1 MTEHHAPLTPTDCDL
16 RDFPYVQ
23 VEVKRLLTSETW
35 VLGTG
40 DERAAAITLWFE
52 SWHQVPA
59 ASLPNNDR
67 MLEHLSQAKNWRKV
81 KEHALRGWL
90 QCTDGKLYHPVVAEK
105 ALEAWMTKLL
115 SSLSGATG
123 NAKRWGIVVDTDA
136 VKAKIIEAA
145 TLLQAIAPQSETLRK
160 KQVREIVAGSPPDS
174 HPDKETIAP
183 RFKNSSPPDSPPD
196 RKREGEGERD
206 KKDEQQHNHGG
217 QSRALGDGPIE
228 RHIAVSVLLR
238 SLGVA
243 PMTGSHPLAVAFA
256 KSGATD
262 EQLRAAVEIARER
275 KPAPQPISPAYLQ
288 PILQDVLNP
297 PQPKPQAHRPPP
309 LHAMSDTQLNA
320 EGRRVGAGEARMGE
334 SRPEYIARI
343 QTAMAA
349 AQGRATA

>member
-1 MTEHHAPLTPTDCDL
+1 MTEHHAPLTPADCDL

-160 KQVREIVAGSPPDS
+160 KQVREIVAGSHPDS
-174 HPDKETIAP
+174 PPDKETIAP
-183 RFKNSSPPDSPPD
+183 RSKNPSPPESTPD
-196 RKREGEGERD
+196 RNREGEGERD
-206 KKDEQQHNHGG
+206 KKEEQQHNHGG
-217 QSRALGDGPIE
+217 QSRALGDKPIE
-228 RHIAVSVLLR
+228 RHIAVAVLLR
-238 SLGVA
+238 GLGVS
-243 PMTGSHPLAVAFA
+243 PMTGTHPLAMVFA
-256 KSGATD
+256 NAGATD